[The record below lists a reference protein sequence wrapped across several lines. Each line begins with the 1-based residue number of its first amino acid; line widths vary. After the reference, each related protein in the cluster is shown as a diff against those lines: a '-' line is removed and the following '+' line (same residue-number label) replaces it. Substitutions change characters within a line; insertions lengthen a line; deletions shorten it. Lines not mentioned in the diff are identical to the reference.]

1 MKANSGDHIT
11 FPGYDFILYF
21 SVFSST
27 SEVENN
33 TFLLVSPN
41 VEGLVAAFFFFF
53 PLISHFS
60 PEGKRDVDK
69 AVL

>member
-1 MKANSGDHIT
+1 M
-11 FPGYDFILYF
+11 
-21 SVFSST
+21 
-27 SEVENN
+27 ENN
-33 TFLLVSPN
+33 TFLLMSPN
-41 VEGLVAAFFFFF
+41 VEGFVAAFFFCCFF